1 MTVDELQ
8 VVISAQTAGL
18 TKELNNV
25 RKQLDGLNN
34 SAAKTSKKMSGFA
47 STLSKAFK
55 AVSVTA
61 IVAGLVK
68 VGKQAVSTASDLQEV
83 QNVVDVAFGSAA
95 EEINKFASNAIQQLG
110 MSEYTAK
117 HMASTFM
124 SMSNG
129 MGIAA
134 DSGKNMSIG
143 LTKLAG
149 DMASFY
155 NVEQDVAQTALNSVF
170 TGETESLKK
179 FGVVMTEANL
189 SAFAM
194 SQGITKSYQAMSQS
208 EKVMLR
214 YQYVMNATKNAQG
227 DFARTSNSWA
237 NQTRILKEQWS
248 QLLGIIGKGLIQVL
262 TPVVQAL
269 NKLLGYL
276 ISIGNAIGKIFGG
289 NAVKSTAASV
299 SDAAAGAGGLADGMG
314 ETAEG
319 ADAAN
324 ASAKKLQKTL
334 GSFDELNVM
343 ADNSNDGGGSDAG
356 GGDTGALGDMGTE
369 ITATTDTA
377 EEQTNGVIDK
387 IKSKLEEF
395 KAWLEPIGKAF
406 LDAFKFDELKQQ
418 FLGLVDGAKQKILEF
433 VGTLDFSKYQGAFIN
448 LASAIGGYANAVL
461 SGMMTLIGTIGG
473 DLFDAFSPFF
483 TEVIN
488 NLIPTFINVLSGA
501 YNILT
506 TLTQEAVNVIL
517 AAWNSIK
524 PVFDLIGQ
532 ILKDLAAMITEFW
545 DNHGAMI
552 VGNIQQAIVTLSGVL
567 QNFFNTIVSPII
579 QNICKVVKNLWDNH
593 LKGVCKKVLEVIAD
607 IIELITVLW
616 NNVLGPVVNFIIDK
630 VGPPI
635 VKVVNAIVEVVG
647 KVIEDIVDFIGGLLD
662 VLDGVIEFL
671 IGVFTGDWDRAWEGI
686 KQILHGVWEAIK
698 AIVKAAIDIVAGILE
713 AAWTLITQVLTA
725 AWNLIKGIFK
735 TVWDAIKSIFS
746 SAVDAIK
753 PLLEKAWNA
762 IKNTITTVWNAIK
775 SFFTTIWD
783 GIKTL
788 FTNALNAIKSGIE
801 TAFNAIKSFIT
812 NAMNAIKSAIN
823 TVMNAIKNIF
833 STVLSAIQNLW
844 TNMCNGVKNLVSTLK
859 TNLTNIVNGI
869 KDTFTKV
876 FTAVKEKVTGLFS
889 GMKNTVVNIMNG
901 LKNAIKTPI
910 NGIIGFINGLVRGV
924 VNGINGMIKAMNRLK
939 FDVPSWVPGIGGKKF
954 GFNISQI
961 SAPQIPMLANGGV
974 ITSPTVAMMGEYAG
988 ARSNPEIVAPQSIMR
1003 ETMAEANND
1012 LIDTLIQ
1019 LNRQLIS
1026 AIGALD
1032 MEVKIGDDTIA
1043 NSVVRANNKALK
1055 MTGYGLI

>member
-276 ISIGNAIGKIFGG
+276 ISIGNAIAKIFGG

-377 EEQTNGVIDK
+377 EEQTNGVVDK
-387 IKSKLEEF
+387 IKAKLEEF

-488 NLIPTFINVLSGA
+488 NLIPTFIHVLSGA

-616 NNVLGPVVNFIIDK
+616 NNVLMPVVNFIIDK

-635 VKVVNAIVEVVG
+635 VKVVNTIVKVVG

-713 AAWTLITQVLTA
+713 VAWTLITQVLTA
-725 AWNLIKGIFK
+725 AWNLIKGIFEA
-735 TVWDAIKSIFS
+735 VWDAIKSIFS

-833 STVLSAIQNLW
+833 STVLSAIKNLW

-910 NGIIGFINGLVRGV
+910 NGIIGFINGLVSGV
-924 VNGINGMIKAMNRLK
+924 VNGINGMINAMNRLK

>member
-1 MTVDELQ
+1 MTVEELQ
-8 VVISAQTAGL
+8 VLITAQTSGL
-18 TKELNNV
+18 E
-25 RKQLDGLNN
+25 KQLNSVKAQLGGLE
-34 SAAKTSKKMSGFA
+34 KTASRTSGK
-47 STLSKAFK
+47 LSSAFK
-55 AVSVTA
+55 SMFKGFSVVA
-61 IVAGLVK
+61 IVAGLTK
-68 VGKQAVSTASDLQEV
+68 LGKQAVSTASDLQEV

-276 ISIGNAIGKIFGG
+276 ISIGNAIAKVFGG

-593 LKGVCKKVLEVIAD
+593 LKGVFKKVMEVIAD
-607 IIELITVLW
+607 VIELITVLW

-635 VKVVNAIVEVVG
+635 VKVVNTIVKVVG

-833 STVLSAIQNLW
+833 STVLSAIKNLW

-889 GMKNTVVNIMNG
+889 GMKDTVVKVMNG

-939 FDVPSWVPGIGGKKF
+939 FDVPDWVPGIGGKKF

>member
-1 MTVDELQ
+1 MTVDELK

-68 VGKQAVSTASDLQEV
+68 LGKQAVSTASDLQEV

-276 ISIGNAIGKIFGG
+276 ISIGNAIAKVFGG

-593 LKGVCKKVLEVIAD
+593 LKGVFKKVMEVIAD
-607 IIELITVLW
+607 VIELITVLW

-635 VKVVNAIVEVVG
+635 VKVVNTIVKVVG

-713 AAWTLITQVLTA
+713 TAWTLITQVLTA

-833 STVLSAIQNLW
+833 STVLSAIKNLW

-869 KDTFTKV
+869 KNTFINV
-876 FTAVKEKVTGLFS
+876 FTAVKDKVTGLFS
-889 GMKNTVVNIMNG
+889 GMKDTVVNIMDG

>member
-134 DSGKNMSIG
+134 DSGKNMSIE

-276 ISIGNAIGKIFGG
+276 ISIGNAIAKIFGG
-289 NAVKSTAASV
+289 NAVKNTAASV

-343 ADNSNDGGGSDAG
+343 ADNSNDGGGADAG

-387 IKSKLEEF
+387 IKAKLEEF

-406 LDAFKFDELKQQ
+406 LDAFKFDELKGQ
-418 FLGLVDGAKQKILEF
+418 FLGLIDGAKQKILEF

-501 YNILT
+501 CDILT

-524 PVFDLIGQ
+524 PIFDLLGQ
-532 ILKDLAAMITEFW
+532 ILKDLAAMVTEIW

-552 VGNIQQAIVTLSGVL
+552 VGNIQQAIVTLSEVL
-567 QNFFNTIVSPII
+567 QNFCNTIVTPII
-579 QNICKVVKNLWDNH
+579 QYLCKVVKSLWDNH
-593 LKGVCKKVLEVIAD
+593 LKSVCNKVMEVIAD
-607 IIELITVLW
+607 LIELITVLW
-616 NNVLGPVVNFIIDK
+616 NNVLMPFLNFIIDK

-635 VKVVNAIVEVVG
+635 VAVVNVIVKVVG

-686 KQILHGVWEAIK
+686 KQILHGVWETIK

-713 AAWTLITQVLTA
+713 AAWTLITQVLIA
-725 AWNLIKGIFK
+725 AWNIIKGIFEA
-735 TVWDAIKSIFS
+735 VWDAIKSIFT

-823 TVMNAIKNIF
+823 TIMNAIKNIF

-924 VNGINGMIKAMNRLK
+924 VNGINGMIKAMNKLK
-939 FDVPSWVPGIGGKKF
+939 FDVPDWVPGIGGKKF

>member
-1 MTVDELQ
+1 MTVDELK

-276 ISIGNAIGKIFGG
+276 ISIGNAIAKIFGG
-289 NAVKSTAASV
+289 NAVKNTAASV

-406 LDAFKFDELKQQ
+406 LDAFKFDELKGQ

-433 VGTLDFSKYQGAFIN
+433 VGTLDFSKYQGAFMN

-488 NLIPTFINVLSGA
+488 NLIPTAINM
-501 YNILT
+501 
-506 TLTQEAVNVIL
+506 L
-517 AAWNSIK
+517 AGMFQVWSTI
-524 PVFDLIGQ
+524 
-532 ILKDLAAMITEFW
+532 AAEIT
-545 DNHGAMI
+545 N
-552 VGNIQQAIVTLSGVL
+552 VTL
-567 QNFFNTIVSPII
+567 
-579 QNICKVVKNLWDNH
+579 
-593 LKGVCKKVLEVIAD
+593 
-607 IIELITVLW
+607 
-616 NNVLGPVVNFIIDK
+616 
-630 VGPPI
+630 
-635 VKVVNAIVEVVG
+635 
-647 KVIEDIVDFIGGLLD
+647 
-662 VLDGVIEFL
+662 
-671 IGVFTGDWDRAWEGI
+671 
-686 KQILHGVWEAIK
+686 
-698 AIVKAAIDIVAGILE
+698 
-713 AAWTLITQVLTA
+713 
-725 AWNLIKGIFK
+725 
-735 TVWDAIKSIFS
+735 
-746 SAVDAIK
+746 
-753 PLLEKAWNA
+753 
-762 IKNTITTVWNAIK
+762 
-775 SFFTTIWD
+775 
-783 GIKTL
+783 
-788 FTNALNAIKSGIE
+788 AL
-801 TAFNAIKSFIT
+801 
-812 NAMNAIKSAIN
+812 
-823 TVMNAIKNIF
+823 
-833 STVLSAIQNLW
+833 
-844 TNMCNGVKNLVSTLK
+844 
-859 TNLTNIVNGI
+859 
-869 KDTFTKV
+869 
-876 FTAVKEKVTGLFS
+876 
-889 GMKNTVVNIMNG
+889 
-901 LKNAIKTPI
+901 
-910 NGIIGFINGLVRGV
+910 
-924 VNGINGMIKAMNRLK
+924 
-939 FDVPSWVPGIGGKKF
+939 
-954 GFNISQI
+954 
-961 SAPQIPMLANGGV
+961 
-974 ITSPTVAMMGEYAG
+974 
-988 ARSNPEIVAPQSIMR
+988 
-1003 ETMAEANND
+1003 
-1012 LIDTLIQ
+1012 
-1019 LNRQLIS
+1019 
-1026 AIGALD
+1026 
-1032 MEVKIGDDTIA
+1032 
-1043 NSVVRANNKALK
+1043 
-1055 MTGYGLI
+1055 

>member
-1 MTVDELQ
+1 MTVEELQ
-8 VVISAQTAGL
+8 VLITAQTSGL
-18 TKELNNV
+18 E
-25 RKQLDGLNN
+25 KQLNSVKAQLGGLE
-34 SAAKTSKKMSGFA
+34 KTASRTSGK
-47 STLSKAFK
+47 LSSAFK
-55 AVSVTA
+55 SMFKGFSVVA
-61 IVAGLVK
+61 IVAGLTK
-68 VGKQAVSTASDLQEV
+68 LGKQAVSTASDLQEV

-276 ISIGNAIGKIFGG
+276 ISIGNAIAKVFGG

-593 LKGVCKKVLEVIAD
+593 LKGVFKKVMEVIAD
-607 IIELITVLW
+607 VIELITVLW

-635 VKVVNAIVEVVG
+635 VKVVNTIVKVVG

-753 PLLEKAWNA
+753 PLLEKAWKA
-762 IKNTITTVWNAIK
+762 IKNTITTVWDAIK
-775 SFFTTIWD
+775 SFFTTLWND
-783 GIKTL
+783 IKTL

-812 NAMNAIKSAIN
+812 NAMNAIKSTIN
-823 TVMNAIKNIF
+823 TIMNAIKNIF

-889 GMKNTVVNIMNG
+889 GMKDTVVNIMNG

-924 VNGINGMIKAMNRLK
+924 VNGINGMIKAMNKLK
-939 FDVPSWVPGIGGKKF
+939 FDVPDWVPGIGGKKF

>member
-1 MTVDELQ
+1 MTVEELQ
-8 VVISAQTAGL
+8 VLITAQTSGL
-18 TKELNNV
+18 E
-25 RKQLDGLNN
+25 KQLNSVKAQLGGLE
-34 SAAKTSKKMSGFA
+34 KTASRTSGK
-47 STLSKAFK
+47 LSSAFK
-55 AVSVTA
+55 SMFKGFSVVA
-61 IVAGLVK
+61 IVAGLTK
-68 VGKQAVSTASDLQEV
+68 LGKQAVSTASDLQEV

-276 ISIGNAIGKIFGG
+276 ISIGNAIAKVFGG

-593 LKGVCKKVLEVIAD
+593 LKGVFKKVMEVIAD
-607 IIELITVLW
+607 VIELITVLW

-635 VKVVNAIVEVVG
+635 VKVVNTIVKVVG

-889 GMKNTVVNIMNG
+889 GMKDTVVKVMNG

-924 VNGINGMIKAMNRLK
+924 VNGINGMIKAMNKLK
-939 FDVPSWVPGIGGKKF
+939 FDVPDWVPGIGGKKF

>member
-276 ISIGNAIGKIFGG
+276 ISIGNAIAKIFGG

-616 NNVLGPVVNFIIDK
+616 NNVLGPVVNFIIEK

-635 VKVVNAIVEVVG
+635 VKVVNTIVKVVG

>member
-68 VGKQAVSTASDLQEV
+68 VGKQAVSIASDLQEV

-134 DSGKNMSIG
+134 DSGKNMSTE

-194 SQGITKSYQAMSQS
+194 SRGITKSYQAMSQS

-488 NLIPTFINVLSGA
+488 NLIPTFINVLAGA

>member
-1 MTVDELQ
+1 MTVEELQ
-8 VVISAQTAGL
+8 VLITAQTSGL
-18 TKELNNV
+18 E
-25 RKQLDGLNN
+25 KQLNSVKAQLGGLE
-34 SAAKTSKKMSGFA
+34 KTASRTSGK
-47 STLSKAFK
+47 LSSAFK
-55 AVSVTA
+55 SMFKGFSVVA
-61 IVAGLVK
+61 IVAGLTK
-68 VGKQAVSTASDLQEV
+68 LGKQAVSTASDLQEV

-276 ISIGNAIGKIFGG
+276 ISIGNAIAKIFGG

-593 LKGVCKKVLEVIAD
+593 LKGVFKKVMEVIAD
-607 IIELITVLW
+607 VIELITVLW

-635 VKVVNAIVEVVG
+635 VKVVNTIVKVVG

-924 VNGINGMIKAMNRLK
+924 VNGINGMIKAMNKLK

>member
-276 ISIGNAIGKIFGG
+276 ISIGNAIAKIFGG

-377 EEQTNGVIDK
+377 EEQTNGVVDK
-387 IKSKLEEF
+387 IKAKLEEF

-616 NNVLGPVVNFIIDK
+616 NNVLMPVVNFIIDK

-635 VKVVNAIVEVVG
+635 VKVVNTIVKVVG

-713 AAWTLITQVLTA
+713 VAWTLITQVLTA
-725 AWNLIKGIFK
+725 AWNLIKGIFEA
-735 TVWDAIKSIFS
+735 VWDAIKSIFS

-833 STVLSAIQNLW
+833 STVLSAIKNLW

>member
-276 ISIGNAIGKIFGG
+276 ISIGNAIAKIFGG

-377 EEQTNGVIDK
+377 EEQTNGVVDK
-387 IKSKLEEF
+387 IKAKLEEF

-616 NNVLGPVVNFIIDK
+616 NNVLMPVVNFIIDK

-635 VKVVNAIVEVVG
+635 VKVVNTIVKVVG

-713 AAWTLITQVLTA
+713 VAWTLITQVLTA
-725 AWNLIKGIFK
+725 AWNLIKGIFEA
-735 TVWDAIKSIFS
+735 VWDAIKSIFS

>member
-1 MTVDELQ
+1 MTVEELQ
-8 VVISAQTAGL
+8 VLITAQTSGL
-18 TKELNNV
+18 E
-25 RKQLDGLNN
+25 KQLNSVKAQLGGLE
-34 SAAKTSKKMSGFA
+34 KTASRTSGK
-47 STLSKAFK
+47 LSSAFK
-55 AVSVTA
+55 SMFKGFSVVA
-61 IVAGLVK
+61 IVAGLTK
-68 VGKQAVSTASDLQEV
+68 LGKQAVSTASDLQEV

-276 ISIGNAIGKIFGG
+276 ISIGNAIAKIFGG

-356 GGDTGALGDMGTE
+356 GGDTGALGDMGTD

-406 LDAFKFDELKQQ
+406 LDAFKFDELKGQ

-461 SGMMTLIGTIGG
+461 SGLMTLIGTIGG

-524 PVFDLIGQ
+524 PIFDLIGQ

-552 VGNIQQAIVTLSGVL
+552 VGNIQQAIITLSGVL

-593 LKGVCKKVLEVIAD
+593 LKGVFKKVMEVIAD
-607 IIELITVLW
+607 VIELITVLW

-647 KVIEDIVDFIGGLLD
+647 KVIGDIIDFIGGLLD

-725 AWNLIKGIFK
+725 AWNLIKGIFEA
-735 TVWDAIKSIFS
+735 VWDAIKSIFS

-823 TVMNAIKNIF
+823 TIMNAIKNIF

-876 FTAVKEKVTGLFS
+876 FTAVKEKVTNLFS
-889 GMKNTVVNIMNG
+889 GMKDTVVNIMDG

-924 VNGINGMIKAMNRLK
+924 VNGINGMIKAMNKLK

>member
-1 MTVDELQ
+1 MTVEELQ
-8 VVISAQTAGL
+8 VLITAQTSGL
-18 TKELNNV
+18 E
-25 RKQLDGLNN
+25 KQLNSVKAQLGGLE
-34 SAAKTSKKMSGFA
+34 KTASRTSGK
-47 STLSKAFK
+47 LSSAFK
-55 AVSVTA
+55 SMFKGFSVVA
-61 IVAGLVK
+61 IVAGLTK
-68 VGKQAVSTASDLQEV
+68 LGKQAVSTASDLQEV

-276 ISIGNAIGKIFGG
+276 ISIGNAIAKIFGG

-356 GGDTGALGDMGTE
+356 GGDTGALGDMGTD

-406 LDAFKFDELKQQ
+406 LDAFKFDELKGQ

-461 SGMMTLIGTIGG
+461 SGLMTLIGTIGG

-524 PVFDLIGQ
+524 PIFDLIGQ

-552 VGNIQQAIVTLSGVL
+552 VGNIQQAIITLSGVL

-593 LKGVCKKVLEVIAD
+593 LKGVFKKVMEVIAD
-607 IIELITVLW
+607 VIELITVLW

-647 KVIEDIVDFIGGLLD
+647 KVIGDIIDFIGGLLD

-725 AWNLIKGIFK
+725 AWNLIKGIFEA
-735 TVWDAIKSIFS
+735 VWDAIKSIFS

-823 TVMNAIKNIF
+823 TIMNAIKNIF

-876 FTAVKEKVTGLFS
+876 FTAVKEKVTNLFS

-924 VNGINGMIKAMNRLK
+924 VNGINGMIKAMNKLK

>member
-1 MTVDELQ
+1 MTVEELQ
-8 VVISAQTAGL
+8 VLITAQTSGL
-18 TKELNNV
+18 E
-25 RKQLDGLNN
+25 KQLNSVKAQLGGLE
-34 SAAKTSKKMSGFA
+34 KTASRTSGK
-47 STLSKAFK
+47 LSSAFK
-55 AVSVTA
+55 SMFKGFSVVA
-61 IVAGLVK
+61 IVAGLTK
-68 VGKQAVSTASDLQEV
+68 LGKQAVSTASDLQEV

-276 ISIGNAIGKIFGG
+276 ISIGNAIAKVFGG

-593 LKGVCKKVLEVIAD
+593 LKGVFKKVMEVIAD
-607 IIELITVLW
+607 VIELITVLW

-635 VKVVNAIVEVVG
+635 VKVVNTIVKVVG

-753 PLLEKAWNA
+753 PLLEKAWKA

-833 STVLSAIQNLW
+833 STVLSAIKNLW

-889 GMKNTVVNIMNG
+889 GMKDTVVKVMNG

-939 FDVPSWVPGIGGKKF
+939 FDVPDWVPGIGGKKF

>member
-1 MTVDELQ
+1 MTVEELQ
-8 VVISAQTAGL
+8 VLITAQTSGL
-18 TKELNNV
+18 E
-25 RKQLDGLNN
+25 KQLNSVKSQLSGLE
-34 SAAKTSKKMSGFA
+34 KTATRTSSK
-47 STLSKAFK
+47 LSSAFK
-55 AVSVTA
+55 SMFKGFSVVA
-61 IVAGLVK
+61 IVAGLTK

-134 DSGKNMSIG
+134 DSGKNMSIE

-149 DMASFY
+149 DMSSFY

-276 ISIGNAIGKIFGG
+276 ISIGNAIAKIFGG

-299 SDAAAGAGGLADGMG
+299 SDAAAGAGGLADGMD

-343 ADNSNDGGGSDAG
+343 ADTLNDGGSDAAAE
-356 GGDTGALGDMGTE
+356 TGALGDIGTQV
-369 ITATTDTA
+369 TATTDTA

-387 IKSKLEEF
+387 IKAKLEEL

-406 LDAFKFDELKQQ
+406 LDAFKFDELKGQ
-418 FLGLVDGAKQKILEF
+418 FLGLIDGAKQKIIEF

-488 NLIPTFINVLSGA
+488 NLIPTFINVLAGV

-506 TLTQEAVNVIL
+506 TLIQEAVNVIL

-524 PVFDLIGQ
+524 PVFDLAGK
-532 ILKDLAAMITEFW
+532 ILTDLAAMITDFW

-552 VGNIQQAIVTLSGVL
+552 VGNIQQAIITLSGVL
-567 QNFFNTIVSPII
+567 QNFCNTIVAPII
-579 QNICKVVKNLWDNH
+579 Q
-593 LKGVCKKVLEVIAD
+593 
-607 IIELITVLW
+607 
-616 NNVLGPVVNFIIDK
+616 
-630 VGPPI
+630 
-635 VKVVNAIVEVVG
+635 
-647 KVIEDIVDFIGGLLD
+647 
-662 VLDGVIEFL
+662 
-671 IGVFTGDWDRAWEGI
+671 
-686 KQILHGVWEAIK
+686 
-698 AIVKAAIDIVAGILE
+698 
-713 AAWTLITQVLTA
+713 
-725 AWNLIKGIFK
+725 
-735 TVWDAIKSIFS
+735 
-746 SAVDAIK
+746 
-753 PLLEKAWNA
+753 
-762 IKNTITTVWNAIK
+762 
-775 SFFTTIWD
+775 
-783 GIKTL
+783 
-788 FTNALNAIKSGIE
+788 
-801 TAFNAIKSFIT
+801 
-812 NAMNAIKSAIN
+812 
-823 TVMNAIKNIF
+823 
-833 STVLSAIQNLW
+833 
-844 TNMCNGVKNLVSTLK
+844 
-859 TNLTNIVNGI
+859 
-869 KDTFTKV
+869 
-876 FTAVKEKVTGLFS
+876 
-889 GMKNTVVNIMNG
+889 
-901 LKNAIKTPI
+901 
-910 NGIIGFINGLVRGV
+910 
-924 VNGINGMIKAMNRLK
+924 
-939 FDVPSWVPGIGGKKF
+939 
-954 GFNISQI
+954 
-961 SAPQIPMLANGGV
+961 
-974 ITSPTVAMMGEYAG
+974 
-988 ARSNPEIVAPQSIMR
+988 
-1003 ETMAEANND
+1003 
-1012 LIDTLIQ
+1012 
-1019 LNRQLIS
+1019 
-1026 AIGALD
+1026 
-1032 MEVKIGDDTIA
+1032 
-1043 NSVVRANNKALK
+1043 
-1055 MTGYGLI
+1055 

>member
-1 MTVDELQ
+1 MTVEELQ
-8 VVISAQTAGL
+8 VLITAQTSGL
-18 TKELNNV
+18 E
-25 RKQLDGLNN
+25 KQLNSVKAQLGGLE
-34 SAAKTSKKMSGFA
+34 KTASRTSGK
-47 STLSKAFK
+47 LSSAFK
-55 AVSVTA
+55 SMFKGFSVVA
-61 IVAGLVK
+61 IVAGLTK
-68 VGKQAVSTASDLQEV
+68 LGKQAVSTASDLQEV

-276 ISIGNAIGKIFGG
+276 ISIGNAIAKVFGG

-593 LKGVCKKVLEVIAD
+593 LKGVFKKVMEVIAD
-607 IIELITVLW
+607 VIELITVLW

-635 VKVVNAIVEVVG
+635 VKVVNTIVKVVG

-753 PLLEKAWNA
+753 PLLEKAWKA

-889 GMKNTVVNIMNG
+889 GMKDTVVKVMNG

-939 FDVPSWVPGIGGKKF
+939 FDVPDWVPGIGGKKF

>member
-1 MTVDELQ
+1 MTVDELK

-18 TKELNNV
+18 TKELKNV
-25 RKQLDGLNN
+25 KEQLQGLND
-34 SAAKTSKKMSGFA
+34 SAAKTSKKMNGFA
-47 STLSKAFK
+47 TTLSKAFK

-61 IVAGLVK
+61 VVAGLVK

-95 EEINKFASNAIQQLG
+95 EEINRFASSAIQQLG

-276 ISIGNAIGKIFGG
+276 ISIGNAIAKIFGG

-377 EEQTNGVIDK
+377 EEQTNGAIDK
-387 IKSKLEEF
+387 IKAKLEEF

-406 LDAFKFDELKQQ
+406 LDAFKFDELKGQ
-418 FLGLVDGAKQKILEF
+418 FLGLIDGAKQKILEF

-448 LASAIGGYANAVL
+448 LASAIGGYVNAVL

-488 NLIPTFINVLSGA
+488 NLIPTFINILAGA
-501 YNILT
+501 FNVLT
-506 TLTQEAVNVIL
+506 TLTQEVVNVFL
-517 AAWNSIK
+517 AAWNSVK
-524 PVFDLIGQ
+524 PIFDLIGQ
-532 ILKDLAAMITEFW
+532 ILTDLAAMVTDFW

-552 VGNIQQAIVTLSGVL
+552 VGNIQQAIVTLSGAL
-567 QNFFNTIVSPII
+567 QNFCNTILTPII
-579 QNICKVVKNLWDNH
+579 QNICTVVKNLWDNH

-616 NNVLGPVVNFIIDK
+616 NNVLMPVVNFIVDK

-635 VKVVNAIVEVVG
+635 VAVVNTIVKVVG

-713 AAWTLITQVLTA
+713 AAWTLITQVLVA
-725 AWNLIKGIFK
+725 AWNLIKGIFE

-924 VNGINGMIKAMNRLK
+924 VNGINGMIKAMNKLK

>member
-1 MTVDELQ
+1 MTVEELQ
-8 VVISAQTAGL
+8 VLITAQTSGL
-18 TKELNNV
+18 E
-25 RKQLDGLNN
+25 KQLNSVKAQLGGLE
-34 SAAKTSKKMSGFA
+34 KTASRTSGK
-47 STLSKAFK
+47 LSSAFK
-55 AVSVTA
+55 SMFKGFSVVA
-61 IVAGLVK
+61 IVAGLTK
-68 VGKQAVSTASDLQEV
+68 LGKQAVSTASDLQEV

-95 EEINKFASNAIQQLG
+95 EEINKFASSAIQQLG

-276 ISIGNAIGKIFGG
+276 ISIGNAIAKIFGG

-356 GGDTGALGDMGTE
+356 GGDTGALGDIGTD

-387 IKSKLEEF
+387 IKAKLEEF

-406 LDAFKFDELKQQ
+406 LDAFKFDELKGQ
-418 FLGLVDGAKQKILEF
+418 FLGLIDGAKQKILEF

-593 LKGVCKKVLEVIAD
+593 LKGVFKKVMEVIAD
-607 IIELITVLW
+607 VIELITVLW

-635 VKVVNAIVEVVG
+635 VKVVNTIVKVVG

-924 VNGINGMIKAMNRLK
+924 VNGINGMIKAMNKLK
-939 FDVPSWVPGIGGKKF
+939 FDVPDWVPGIGGKKF